1 MALEGLS
8 PPAGPPLP
16 MPEVKLGVDGRP
28 KVGEDTRL
36 PEDEGGIMELGRAR
50 RDGERP
56 PPGGRGDEERAG
68 GLGPVP
74 VNFFWVRVREKIAWD
89 RDDCAFISVSLVRLI
104 EVPLRMR
111 LWKVCQYTCAAKHVQ
126 NDLLHDLSRILDLY
140 LAKSTP
146 NNVTIFIFSNLN
158 LATTT

>member
-111 LWKVCQYTCAAKHVQ
+111 LWKVCQYVCSETRSK
-126 NDLLHDLSRILDLY
+126 
-140 LAKSTP
+140 
-146 NNVTIFIFSNLN
+146 
-158 LATTT
+158 